1 MRLTLA
7 RDTGKAFAQMFS
19 TFINCGVKRKDANA
33 LSRMAPD
40 NGRRLIRAFGA
51 HQSAPSARAG
61 GGIMARKRGVGVES
75 GKNLRV

>member
-51 HQSAPSARAG
+51 RGRWHNGEKAG
-61 GGIMARKRGVGVES
+61 GGC
-75 GKNLRV
+75 GKWQKFACLT